1 MERMFM
7 SVIQSLIGFLGRALL
22 SLIFLASGINQ
33 ILNWDTTLQLLQ
45 RTLNDNLVTVMQNP
59 MLAQGLEWAAGQ
71 SFVLLVLA
79 TVFQLLG
86 GLMVFLG
93 INTRFGAM
101 LLLLFII
108 AATGLFHQF
117 WILQGADRDLQMI
130 MFLKNVSIAGGLL
143 FIIAYG
149 NGRCTIRKQE
159 SPAA

>member
-1 MERMFM
+1 M

-45 RTLNDNLVTVMQNP
+45 RTLNDSLVSAMQNP
-59 MLAQGLEWAAGQ
+59 LLSQGIEWAAGQ
-71 SFVLLVLA
+71 AFVLLVLA
-79 TVFQLLG
+79 VVFQLLG

-101 LLLLFII
+101 LLLLFVI

-117 WILQGADRDLQMI
+117 WALQGADRDLQMI

-149 NGRCTIRKQE
+149 NGRCTIKKQE
-159 SPAA
+159 APAV

>member
-1 MERMFM
+1 MFM

-45 RTLNDNLVTVMQNP
+45 RTLNDNLVTAMQNP
-59 MLAQGLEWAAGQ
+59 MLSQVLEWAAGQ

-143 FIIAYG
+143 FLIAYG
-149 NGRCTIRKQE
+149 NGRCTIGKQE
-159 SPAA
+159 SPIA

>member
-1 MERMFM
+1 MFM

-45 RTLNDNLVTVMQNP
+45 RTLNDNLVTAMQNP
-59 MLAQGLEWAAGQ
+59 MLSQGLEWAAGQ

-143 FIIAYG
+143 FLIAYG
-149 NGRCTIRKQE
+149 NGRCTIGKQE
-159 SPAA
+159 SPIA